1 MKRFL
6 IAAVAAGAFAVPGLA
21 AELKSGLAPGEG
33 VTPFHPLNVNGP
45 KGGQKACQV

>member
-1 MKRFL
+1 MTRFL
-6 IAAVAAGAFAVPGLA
+6 MTAVAAGLMAGPALA
-21 AELKSGLAPGEG
+21 AELKSGLAPGES

>member
-6 IAAVAAGAFAVPGLA
+6 IAAVAAGVFAGAGVA
-21 AELKSGLAPGEG
+21 AEIKSGLAPGEG
-33 VTPFHPLNVNGP
+33 VTPFHPLNVNGS